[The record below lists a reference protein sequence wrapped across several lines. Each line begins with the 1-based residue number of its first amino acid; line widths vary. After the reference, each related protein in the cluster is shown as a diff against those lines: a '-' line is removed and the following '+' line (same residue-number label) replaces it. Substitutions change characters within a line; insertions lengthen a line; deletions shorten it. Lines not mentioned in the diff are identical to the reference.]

1 MTTGTT
7 TTLAIAGLSFSLT
20 AIWGRPF
27 LNLLRRLKIGKLIR
41 AEGPAVQFEKMG
53 TPTMGGFLF
62 IFPTLFFNYLLNTA
76 NWFGGVMLEQSYL
89 IPMLS
94 LVLFSIVGAIDDWEG
109 IRGARRGIGMSARM
123 KMLLQIILSVF
134 FAYIIRERLN
144 ITEMIW
150 PTSPY
155 PIDVGWWFYPIA
167 VFLIVAASNAVN
179 LTDGMD
185 GLAGLICATAFAAYG
200 IICLVE
206 GQLLISRFCFIL
218 VGSLFGFLWFN
229 VHPAMMF
236 MGDAGSLAL
245 GATLAVVALISR
257 HWLVLPIIAIIPVS
271 ETVSVMLQVAYFKL
285 THGKRLFRMAPIHHH
300 FQEKGWSEMQVVQRF
315 WLISLLFAM
324 LGVGLSSL

>member
-1 MTTGTT
+1 MRGTSV
-7 TTLAIAGLSFSLT
+7 TLAIAGLSFLLT
-20 AIWGRPF
+20 VIWGQPF
-27 LNLLRRLKIGKLIR
+27 LYLLRRLKIGKLIR
-41 AEGPAVQFEKMG
+41 AEGPAVQFTKMG

-62 IFPTLFFNYLLNTA
+62 IFPTVLINLLLNAA
-76 NWFGGVMLEQSYL
+76 NMFGVTLIGQSYI
-89 IPMLS
+89 IPMMA
-94 LVLFSIVGAIDDWEG
+94 LVLFSVIGAIDDWEG

-123 KMLLQIILSVF
+123 KMFLQIILAVF
-134 FAYIIRERLN
+134 FAYVIRN
-144 ITEMIW
+144 YMHITELIW
-150 PTSPY
+150 PMSPF
-155 PIDVGWWFYPIA
+155 PIDVGFWFYPIA
-167 VFLIVAASNAVN
+167 IFLIVGTSNAVN

-200 IICLVE
+200 IISLIE
-206 GQLLISRFCFIL
+206 GQIFLSRFCFIL

-229 VHPAMMF
+229 VNPAMMF
-236 MGDAGSLAL
+236 MGDAGSLSL

-271 ETVSVMLQVAYFKL
+271 ETISVMLQVAYFKL

-324 LGVGLSSL
+324 LGVGLASL